1 METNSKIKKNA
12 VCNACTLKLVAIAY
26 RKKPVFRLFREPLKM
41 AIRVLSW
48 FYTIDPDEYEVRTP
62 SCRGCIRFYKL
73 ALKESSGMFRWLNNK
88 INPFFDRILES
99 IVTEEELKNAKDYG
113 KNAVDGKVSAEESG
127 KWMKDLKTGF

>member
-12 VCNACTLKLVAIAY
+12 ACNTCTLKLAAIAY

-41 AIRVLSW
+41 AMRVLSW
-48 FYTIDPDEYEVRTP
+48 FYRIDPDEYEVRTP

-73 ALKESSGMFRWLNNK
+73 ALKESSGMFRWFNNR

-113 KNAVDGKVSAEESG
+113 KNAVNGKVSAGESG